1 RKKFQSTTSI
11 QKNVR
16 VDIPVVGDCR
26 LVLEAIL
33 REFSSSQ
40 TGGIAD
46 HAPWLAQIQE
56 WKNSRPL
63 TWKKDDVLKPQQV
76 LEALN
81 GYIKENAIVATE
93 VGQHQMWVSM
103 CCTFREPRT
112 LLTSGG
118 MGTMGYGLPAAIG
131 AQIAFPEKLVVDV
144 AGDGSILMN
153 IQELMTAVEQ
163 KLPVKVV
170 ILNNGYLGMV
180 RQWQDLFYGR
190 NYVATDISCQPDF
203 VRLAEAFGAEGY
215 RISTEEDLRTILPKA
230 LASSAPAL
238 IDVRIER
245 EGNVFPMVP
254 GGASLDEM
262 RL

>member
-1 RKKFQSTTSI
+1 
-11 QKNVR
+11 
-16 VDIPVVGDCR
+16 
-26 LVLEAIL
+26 
-33 REFSSSQ
+33 
-40 TGGIAD
+40 
-46 HAPWLAQIQE
+46 
-56 WKNSRPL
+56 
-63 TWKKDDVLKPQQV
+63 
-76 LEALN
+76 
-81 GYIKENAIVATE
+81 
-93 VGQHQMWVSM
+93 
-103 CCTFREPRT
+103 
-112 LLTSGG
+112 
-118 MGTMGYGLPAAIG
+118 
-131 AQIAFPEKLVVDV
+131 
-144 AGDGSILMN
+144 
-153 IQELMTAVEQ
+153 EQ

-254 GGASLDEM
+254 GGAALDEM